1 MEAGEDAA
9 RDGDEEAGD
18 DGLIVEH
25 AGLESLG
32 LGEEPGVGES
42 VPDQRAEHGQRA
54 DEEDGAEEG
63 IDGAD
68 DLVHREERG
77 DNIVKEDDAD
87 ENPEPGKVRRGG
99 GGEAGGQVGRDVD
112 EDGDH
117 QQEQDHEEDGVGLGV
132 PAAQGALR
140 EGGEVGA
147 LGAHAHEAG
156 DAVVHR
162 AAEDAPH
169 GDDPKALPAELD
181 ADDDADDGPHAGD
194 VEQLDEHV
202 LPHRQGHVVHAVGL
216 GVAGRGAVVGAQE
229 ALNEAPIGEVTQDEK
244 ENAADEPGHNRSLN
258 KNVQ

>member
-1 MEAGEDAA
+1 MFALHGARDDGRLGGVEAGEDAA

-25 AGLESLG
+25 AGLEGLG
-32 LGEEPGVGES
+32 LGEEPGVGET
-42 VPDQRAEHGQRA
+42 VPDQRAEHGERP
-54 DEEDGAEEG
+54 DEEDGPEEG

-68 DLVHREERG
+68 DFVDREEGG
-77 DNIVKEDDAD
+77 DNIVKEDDANED
-87 ENPEPGKVRRGG
+87 PEPGEVWRGR
-99 GGEAGGQVGRDVD
+99 GGEAGGEVGGDID

-132 PAAQGALR
+132 PPAEGALG
-140 EGGEVGA
+140 EGGEVGT

-169 GDDPKALPAELD
+169 GNDPEALPTEFD
-181 ADDDADDGPHAGD
+181 ADDDADDGAHAGD

-202 LPHRQGHVVHAVGL
+202 LPHRQGHIVNAVGL
-216 GVAGRGAVVGAQE
+216 GVAGRGPVVGAQQS
-229 ALNEAPIGEVTQDEK
+229 LNEASVGEVT
-244 ENAADEPGHNRSLN
+244 
-258 KNVQ
+258 